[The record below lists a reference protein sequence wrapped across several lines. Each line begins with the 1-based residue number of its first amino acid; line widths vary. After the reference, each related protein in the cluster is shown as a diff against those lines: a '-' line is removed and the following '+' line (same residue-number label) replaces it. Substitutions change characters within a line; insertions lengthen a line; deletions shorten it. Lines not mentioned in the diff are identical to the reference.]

1 MTARSLLSVI
11 LAAALAAATACGR
24 SRDPTSTGQEARA
37 QASPA
42 GARSGRDPDLERAA
56 DQLMARARSHEPPVS
71 ALLGQLASEV
81 GGRLAGFEHRL
92 KTRASLLRKMRQVLH
107 DNPSWTPADVRIND
121 ALRYTIEVD
130 DEPAGRHVQAI
141 RSAFARLEALGHRVV
156 RVKNYWPRGDNY
168 SGVNSVLIA
177 PDGLEWELQV
187 HTADS
192 FRIKMRDYRLYEE
205 LREVA
210 TPPARKRQL
219 YLELAAPW
227 EDVPVP
233 QHILDPKTLHRT
245 EEIILRPPP

>member
-1 MTARSLLSVI
+1 MTARPLLTLF
-11 LAAALAAATACGR
+11 LAAALAASACGGGP
-24 SRDPTSTGQEARA
+24 DPTPSRQVARA
-37 QASPA
+37 ASPA
-42 GARSGRDPDLERAA
+42 ARDDAEVERLA
-56 DQLMARARSHEPPVS
+56 DGLLARARAHEGPVS
-71 ALLGQLASEV
+71 ALLWQLASEV

-92 KTRASLLRKMRQVLH
+92 KTRPSLLRKMHQILH
-107 DNPSWTPADVRIND
+107 DNPGLAPADVLIND

-130 DEPAGRHVQAI
+130 DQPPGRHAEAI
-141 RSAFARLEALGHRVV
+141 RTAFARLESAGHRVL

-168 SGVNSVLIA
+168 SGVNSVLVA
-177 PDGLEWELQV
+177 PDGLEWELQF

-192 FRIKMRDYRLYEE
+192 FRIKMRDYSLYEE

-219 YLELAAPW
+219 YFELAAPW

-233 QHILDPKTLHRT
+233 QHMLDPKALHRT